1 MKLVIN
7 RIDDWFNTEFP
18 EYDHYYICMKLLE
31 KASTNQRRGLV
42 YDKLCLTKLISPSSN
57 REIMV
62 ALDKAIVYLLSRG
75 LIEKRK
81 VSDFRWDLFITKLGL
96 DAYTKFKEVNHAAN

>member
-1 MKLVIN
+1 
-7 RIDDWFNTEFP
+7 
-18 EYDHYYICMKLLE
+18 
-31 KASTNQRRGLV
+31 
-42 YDKLCLTKLISPSSN
+42 
-57 REIMV
+57 MV

>member
-81 VSDFRWDLFITKLGL
+81 VSNFRWDLFITKLGL

>member
-31 KASTNQRRGLV
+31 KASKNQKRGLI
-42 YDKLCLTKLISPSSN
+42 YDKLYLIKLVSPSN
-57 REIMV
+57 NQEIMS
-62 ALDKAIVYLLSRG
+62 ALDKAVVYLLSRG

-81 VSDFRWDLFITKLGL
+81 ISDFRWDLFITQLGVETY
-96 DAYTKFKEVNHAAN
+96 ARFKEVNHAAN